1 MKIIDLS
8 TNYCQS
14 I

>member
-1 MKIIDLS
+1 MQTRSIKIIDLS
-8 TNYCQS
+8 